1 MRAIT
6 RRRMLK
12 QIAAG
17 VMAAPAVF
25 SAHAA
30 WAELPPLPALPSTDA
45 LLLQPGDA
53 RFARYQ
59 AAFNLRKTLT
69 PQLRALCKDANAVG
83 TLVSWCRGNSLPF
96 ALRSGGHSYEGP
108 ALRPRLRQCPVD

>member
-30 WAELPPLPALPSTDA
+30 WAELPPLPDLPATQA
-45 LLLQPGDA
+45 LLLRPGDP

-69 PQLRALCKDANAVG
+69 PQLRALCKNANAVG